1 MNPVHAEIIT
11 IGDEILYGQII
22 DTNSQWMSEALD
34 EIGVRTIRKT
44 TVGDNE
50 KAIIAA
56 FQEAF
61 TRVDLV
67 LITGGLGPTHDDI
80 TKKALADYFDCP
92 ISINPQA
99 LAEIRVLF
107 EKRGFILSETNK
119 QQAALPEKCE
129 MISNKNGSAPGMW
142 FEQEGKVFVS
152 MPGVPHEMKGLMEE
166 AILPRIEKEFHTSPI
181 FHKIIKTSGI
191 GESWLADKIQPW
203 VKQLPSHIK
212 LAYLPG
218 LGEVKLRLTASGK
231 LQEQL
236 ESDIATQIEQLI
248 PLAGKYIYGFDQ
260 DTLQKVIGQLMTAQ
274 GKSIS
279 VAESCS
285 GGYVAHLITSIPGS
299 SNYFKG
305 GVVAYDDQIKIDVL
319 GVKVQTLEGFGAVS
333 EETVTEMAKN
343 VRKRFKTDI
352 GIAISGIAGPDGGT
366 DEKPVGTIWITLAD
380 GHSLSTKKLTL
391 GKLRDVNIKYS
402 SNALLRMVWQTLIQ
416 NN

>member
-44 TVGDNE
+44 TVGDDE

-61 TRVDLV
+61 TRADLV

-80 TKKALADYFDCP
+80 TKKALAAYFDCP

-99 LAEIRVLF
+99 LEEIRVLF
-107 EKRGFILSETNK
+107 EKRGFILSETNQ

-142 FEQEGKVFVS
+142 FEQEDKVFVS
-152 MPGVPHEMKGLMEE
+152 MPGVPHEMKGLMDD

-231 LQEQL
+231 PQEQL
-236 ESDIATQIEQLI
+236 ESEVATQVEQLI

-260 DTLQKVIGQLMTAQ
+260 DSLQKVIGQLMTAQ

-279 VAESCS
+279 LAESCS

-319 GVKVQTLEGFGAVS
+319 GVKVQTLEDFGAVS

-366 DEKPVGTIWITLAD
+366 DEKPVGTIWITLDD
-380 GHSLSTKKLTL
+380 GHSLSSKKLTL

-402 SNALLRMVWQTLIQ
+402 SQALLRMVWQTLIQ

>member
-1 MNPVHAEIIT
+1 MHAEIIT

-22 DTNSQWMSEALD
+22 DTNSQWMSERLD
-34 EIGVRTIRKT
+34 EIGVRVIRKT
-44 TVGDNE
+44 TVGDDE

-61 TRVDLV
+61 TRADLV

-99 LAEIRVLF
+99 LADIRILF

-218 LGEVKLRLTASGK
+218 LGVVKLRLTASGK
-231 LQEQL
+231 PQEQL
-236 ESDIATQIEQLI
+236 ESDVATQIKQLI

-260 DTLQKVIGQLMTAQ
+260 DTLQKVIGQLMTTQ

-279 VAESCS
+279 AAESCS
-285 GGYVAHLITSIPGS
+285 GGYIAHLITSIPGS

-305 GVVAYDDQIKIDVL
+305 GVVAYDNKIKIDFL
-319 GVKVQTLEGFGAVS
+319 GVKVQTLEDFGSVS

-343 VRKRFKTDI
+343 VRIRFNTDI
-352 GIAISGIAGPDGGT
+352 GIATSGIAGPDGGT
-366 DEKPVGTIWITLAD
+366 DQKPVGTIWIAFANGQLVTA
-380 GHSLSTKKLTL
+380 KKLTL

-402 SNALLRMVWQTLIQ
+402 SNALLRLVWQSLIQ

>member
-1 MNPVHAEIIT
+1 MNPMHAEIIT

-61 TRVDLV
+61 TRADLV

-99 LAEIRVLF
+99 LAEIQILF

-231 LQEQL
+231 PQEQL
-236 ESDIATQIEQLI
+236 ESDVATQIKQLI

-319 GVKVQTLEGFGAVS
+319 GVKVQTLEDFGAVS

-380 GHSLSTKKLTL
+380 GHSLSAKKLTL

-402 SNALLRMVWQTLIQ
+402 SQALLRMVWQTLIQ

>member
-61 TRVDLV
+61 IRADLV

-152 MPGVPHEMKGLMEE
+152 MPGVPHEMKGLMKE

-203 VKQLPSHIK
+203 VKKLPSHIK

-231 LQEQL
+231 PQVQL

-319 GVKVQTLEGFGAVS
+319 GVKVQTLEDFGAVS

>member
-1 MNPVHAEIIT
+1 MNLVRAEIIT
-11 IGDEILYGQII
+11 IGDEILYGQIV

-34 EIGVRTIRKT
+34 EIGVRVIRKT
-44 TVGDNE
+44 TVGDDE

-61 TRVDLV
+61 TRADLV

-99 LAEIRVLF
+99 LAEIRILF

-152 MPGVPHEMKGLMEE
+152 MPGVPHEMKGLMKDS
-166 AILPRIEKEFHTSPI
+166 ILSRIEKEFHTSTI

-191 GESWLADKIQPW
+191 GESWLADKIKPW

-212 LAYLPG
+212 LAYLPS

-231 LQEQL
+231 PQEQL
-236 ESDIATQIEQLI
+236 ESEVAAQIEQLKT
-248 PLAGKYIYGFDQ
+248 LAGKYIYGFDQ
-260 DTLQKVIGQLMTAQ
+260 DTLQKVIGQLMTTQ

-279 VAESCS
+279 AAESCS
-285 GGYVAHLITSIPGS
+285 GGYIAHLITSIPGS

-305 GVVAYDDQIKIDVL
+305 GVVAYDNKIKIDFL
-319 GVKVQTLEGFGAVS
+319 GVKVQTLDDFGSVS

-343 VRKRFKTDI
+343 VRIRFNTDI
-352 GIAISGIAGPDGGT
+352 GIATSGIAGPDGGT
-366 DEKPVGTIWITLAD
+366 DQKPVGTIWIAFANGQLVTA
-380 GHSLSTKKLTL
+380 KKLTL

-402 SNALLRMVWQTLIQ
+402 SNALLRLVWQSLI
-416 NN
+416 

>member
-1 MNPVHAEIIT
+1 MNPMHAEIIT

-61 TRVDLV
+61 TRADLV

-99 LAEIRVLF
+99 LAEIRILF

-231 LQEQL
+231 PQVQL
-236 ESDIATQIEQLI
+236 ESDVATQIEQLI

-319 GVKVQTLEGFGAVS
+319 GVKVQTLEDFGAVS

-380 GHSLSTKKLTL
+380 GHSLSAKKLTL

-402 SNALLRMVWQTLIQ
+402 SQALLRMVWQTLIQ